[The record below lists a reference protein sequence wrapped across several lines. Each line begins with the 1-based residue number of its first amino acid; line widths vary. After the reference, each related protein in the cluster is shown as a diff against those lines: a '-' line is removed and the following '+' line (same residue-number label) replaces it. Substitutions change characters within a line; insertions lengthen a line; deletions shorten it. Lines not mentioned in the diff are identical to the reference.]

1 MRLWIMR
8 FKVGAVEILRLI
20 DNLIMENLELWMN
33 FKDILYSI
41 LNYEYKKIL

>member
-1 MRLWIMR
+1 MR

-20 DNLIMENLELWMN
+20 NNLIMENLELWMN